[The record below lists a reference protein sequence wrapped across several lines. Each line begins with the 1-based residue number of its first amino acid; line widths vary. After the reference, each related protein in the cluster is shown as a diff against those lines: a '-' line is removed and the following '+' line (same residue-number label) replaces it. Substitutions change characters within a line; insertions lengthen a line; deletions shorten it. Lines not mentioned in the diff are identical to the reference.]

1 MRLSFAQLAGTVFA
15 FTALLA
21 TAGRADE
28 PAPSTITLTA
38 AAPTTAPSAERQLYL
53 STVRDAGAIYD
64 LEAQLVGGEQKVR
77 AAYIGIGVQTPGDTL
92 RAQLAL
98 PKGAG
103 LVVNWIDENGPS
115 KGIIRLHDVIQ
126 KIDQQI
132 LINPPQLVTLVRL
145 HKPGEVVAVTLI
157 RESRPMTVTLAMAE
171 KEVAPLR
178 SYLQVDGQADQAVL
192 NALDVNTFKT
202 QEGALSYLPYIR
214 KLFLVDGA
222 GAATT
227 QPAGVPFLDPNT
239 GQATTTPELAAVDD
253 STRDSTR
260 VQPHP
265 TTNDPVRLDVLSS
278 PGKRPMMGINTSA
291 AGDDLRAQLLLPEG
305 VGLVVNAVDAD
316 GPCRDLVHT
325 HDVLHKLDEQI
336 LTNPEQL
343 SALVQMHQP
352 GQTVELS
359 LIRAARPI
367 TVAVKLGDRAAAA
380 TDGRQTADDDVSS
393 INQIL
398 GERLVLLGAPTTQP
412 DRAAILRRMTLDLT
426 GVPPTESE
434 VNEFVQDKSPDA
446 YQKVVDR
453 LIANSDPR
461 ERGVILQL
469 RGASGLATTQPALAT
484 FTNSWNR
491 LGIIANGDVVTR
503 ATRSGPVTIDD
514 GQLMMWLQSGPDG
527 QNLSVIDRATG
538 KSLFN
543 GPISSPEQW
552 KTVPEDIR
560 QKFESWRDSMQRA
573 AHAPP
578 DKKQ

>member
-1 MRLSFAQLAGTVFA
+1 MKRLDLQSIGAVFA
-15 FTALLA
+15 VAAIFA
-21 TAGRADE
+21 TAVRANE
-28 PAPSTITLTA
+28 PEQSVPS
-38 AAPTTAPSAERQLYL
+38 PTTPGGTAQSAERQLYRSDL
-53 STVRDAGAIYD
+53 QNAAATTYD
-64 LEAQLVGGEQKVR
+64 LSVQLDRAEKKIR
-77 AAYIGIGVQTPGDTL
+77 AAYIGIGVETPGDTL

-98 PKGAG
+98 PRDAG
-103 LVVNWIDENGPS
+103 LVVNWVDENGPS
-115 KGIIRLHDVIQ
+115 KGIICLHDVIQ

-171 KEVAPLR
+171 KEVSPLR
-178 SYLQVDGQADQAVL
+178 SYLQVYGQADQAVL
-192 NALDVNTFKT
+192 NTLDANIGKS
-202 QEGALSYLPYIR
+202 QEQVLSSIPYIK

-227 QPAGVPFLDPNT
+227 QPAGVLVFDSNT
-239 GQATTTPELAAVDD
+239 GQATTTPDPVAGADATGNL
-253 STRDSTR
+253 TRIE
-260 VQPHP
+260 PHP
-265 TTNDPVRLDVLSS
+265 TTSDTTRLRVVSSLSR
-278 PGKRPMMGINTSA
+278 RPMMGINTSA
-291 AGDDLRAQLLLPEG
+291 AGDDLRSQLLLPEG

-325 HDVLHKLDEQI
+325 HDVLQKLDEQI

-359 LIRAARPI
+359 LIRAARQM
-367 TVAVKLGDRAAAA
+367 TVAIKLGDRAAA
-380 TDGRQTADDDVSS
+380 TDGRRTAADDVAS

-453 LIANSDPR
+453 LIANSDPK
-461 ERGVILQL
+461 ERGVIFNLS
-469 RGASGLATTQPALAT
+469 RAGSIATTQPALAA

-491 LGIIANGDVVTR
+491 LSIVPNGDVVTR

-514 GQLMMWLQSGPDG
+514 GQFMMWLQSGPDG

-560 QKFESWRDSMQRA
+560 QKFDSWRDSIQRA

-578 DKKQ
+578 EKKE